1 MKSKAAHMPPFLCP
15 VGHGRRSRKPRSE
28 ARTKKRYAV
37 WRDNPPPCQTRFL
50 RATRYEEAR
59 RSETKGRKSEPQTC
73 TTFAAVKT
81 KGAHFVRLL
90 MESSSFLNL
99 ACCAGGNCVMTFF
112 VRSCISK
119 KPDAANFMFSSICTL
134 L

>member
-1 MKSKAAHMPPFLCP
+1 MRD
-15 VGHGRRSRKPRSE
+15 RRRICRLFYARRAWEAEPEAPQRSE
-28 ARTKKRYAV
+28 EKNRSAV

-50 RATRYEEAR
+50 RATSYEEAR

-112 VRSCISK
+112 VKSCIAK
-119 KPDAANFMFSSICTL
+119 NPDAAKFMFSSICAL